1 MRPIVYLTLS
11 FAPVIILVM
20 YWYFSRRQSAAYTAL
35 LLRSFLVGIAGVL
48 VLVAAVI
55 LSQILGLNDLRSL
68 KRTLFFAFVTAGFS
82 SELGKFIV
90 CRYLI
95 IPKKHIDRPIDGITY
110 SIATAMGFSAIALL
124 LFILEPFNI
133 KSHYPAT
140 LFTFIYVPANILFS
154 VILGFFLGMGKF
166 IKTRYSYSITGL
178 LCAAFFHGLF
188 TFCLITMDFKL
199 LSLFAFGCTVI
210 VFILGLKAAYTKP
223 EGS

>member
-1 MRPIVYLTLS
+1 MRPIVYFTLS
-11 FAPVIILVM
+11 FAPVIMLVM
-20 YWYFSRRQSAAYTAL
+20 YWYFSRRQSASYTGL
-35 LLRSFLVGIAGVL
+35 LVRSYLLGAAGVS
-48 VLVAAVI
+48 VLAAAVI
-55 LSQILGLNDLRSL
+55 LSELLGLNDLRSL
-68 KRTLFFAFVTAGFS
+68 KRTLFFAFITAGFS

-90 CRYLI
+90 TRYLI
-95 IPKKHIDRPIDGITY
+95 IPKKQIDRPIDGITY
-110 SIATAMGFSAIALL
+110 SISSAMGFSTIALF
-124 LFILEPFNI
+124 LFMLEPFNI
-133 KSHYPAT
+133 KVHYPFT
-140 LFTFIYVPANILFS
+140 LFAFIYAPANILFS

-223 EGS
+223 EN